1 MRLCIVLSLDMTDL
15 GIIAVT
21 DVWRNREMERLR
33 RCNEEFRKLS
43 VEEQK
48 IMVAAIRDDDQLAMD
63 NRRRT

>member
-1 MRLCIVLSLDMTDL
+1 MRLCIVLSFDMTDL

-63 NRRRT
+63 SRRRT